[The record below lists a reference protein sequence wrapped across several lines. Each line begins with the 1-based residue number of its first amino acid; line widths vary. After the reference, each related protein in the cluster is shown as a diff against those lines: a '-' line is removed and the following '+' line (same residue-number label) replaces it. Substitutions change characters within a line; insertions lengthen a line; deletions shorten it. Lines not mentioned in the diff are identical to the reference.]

1 MNIPNLQP
9 HSGGLLRLGVAFAF
23 IYPAF
28 DAFFH
33 PDAWIGFFPFFMRDY
48 MSDALLLNA
57 WGIFEIVI
65 GIWILSGKKIFIPS
79 LIATL
84 SLIGIVV
91 FNFSLIDILFRDIAL
106 ALAAASLALS
116 AVHDRAS

>member
-1 MNIPNLQP
+1 MFNIQP
-9 HSGGLLRLGVAFAF
+9 YSGSLLRLGVAFAF
-23 IYPAF
+23 IYPAL

-48 MSDALLLNA
+48 VSDALLLNA

-65 GIWILSGKKIFIPS
+65 GIWILSDKKIFIPS

-106 ALAAASLALS
+106 ALAAASLVLS
-116 AVHDRAS
+116 AANERVS